1 MSKRG
6 EVKAVRSK
14 LGIVQ
19 MPKIT
24 RSSDCGHSP
33 KNQLLEEF
41 AIARVTNDS
50 SALDRLLSSDAT
62 WTIAGQ
68 PPIVGKEAVMNAIK
82 KMRAGTVTEL
92 TILHVAQHGKIGAVN
107 GQMRIRGGNRIDFCD
122 MCEFASA
129 KGTLISAITSYIIEH

>member
-1 MSKRG
+1 M
-6 EVKAVRSK
+6 A
-14 LGIVQ
+14 
-19 MPKIT
+19 KIT

-50 SALDRLLSSDAT
+50 AALDRFLSSEAT
-62 WTIAGQ
+62 WTVVGQ

-82 KMRAGTVTEL
+82 KTRVGTVTGL
-92 TILHVAQHGKIGAVN
+92 TILHVTQHGKIGAVN
-107 GQMRIRGGNRIDFCD
+107 GQLSIRGGKKIDFCD

-129 KGTLISAITSYIIEH
+129 KGTLISTITSYIIEH